1 MKKGKKLLE
10 NSYLILVLLFLYAP
24 ILVLTALSFNASR
37 SRVRFTGFSLRW
49 YREMFS
55 DPAVLLALRNT
66 LLIAL
71 GSALFATLLGTMAAI
86 ALRSMRKLSR
96 NLVLGITNVPMLNA
110 DIVTG
115 ISLMLCFIAFR
126 ISLGF
131 QTILISHITLNLP
144 YVILSV
150 LPKLKK
156 SSHVSFEAALDLG
169 AGPVYAFFRVVL
181 PDIMPGVLS
190 GFLLAFTMSLDDF
203 IITHFTR
210 GAGIN
215 TISTL
220 VYSELRRGIKPSMY
234 ALSTMIFA
242 VVFLVLLFVNF
253 APAWF
258 SGKEEKK

>member
-1 MKKGKKLLE
+1 MKRGKKLLE

-24 ILVLTALSFNASR
+24 ILVLSALSFNASR

-126 ISLGF
+126 ISLG
-131 QTILISHITLNLP
+131 LCDP
-144 YVILSV
+144 
-150 LPKLKK
+150 
-156 SSHVSFEAALDLG
+156 LG
-169 AGPVYAFFRVVL
+169 ASKAQE
-181 PDIMPGVLS
+181 
-190 GFLLAFTMSLDDF
+190 
-203 IITHFTR
+203 IIQC
-210 GAGIN
+210 
-215 TISTL
+215 
-220 VYSELRRGIKPSMY
+220 EL
-234 ALSTMIFA
+234 
-242 VVFLVLLFVNF
+242 
-253 APAWF
+253 
-258 SGKEEKK
+258 